1 MQFICCTKCLP
12 NDGSFSGCSLCHAF
26 SCQVMSDTTLVSSKH
41 LSVSSSLLLLYV
53 YFPPETK
60 VVVDDDV
67 MCIHCSSF
75 FCWFCSNIH
84 AFCLCYKNHY
94 RTVKHLSLSR
104 QPLTKIEI
112 IQFRLNISQ
121 GIYFPSFSTRS
132 LSFSLHLNDSL
143 TRNGEVKKKK
153 RERERN
159 DVYSCK
165 QMSRESE
172 KCLLDDDV
180 TEHVFLS
187 PFISVCLSPSIFC
200 SVDTDFSSRM
210 N

>member
-1 MQFICCTKCLP
+1 MSRFFLSSHVWHDSCVFQAFISVIFSPSTLCL
-12 NDGSFSGCSLCHAF
+12 L
-26 SCQVMSDTTLVSSKH
+26 SS
-41 LSVSSSLLLLYV
+41 
-53 YFPPETK
+53 PETK